1 MKNLSFIPNTFI
13 FGTQDIFDEIQELS
27 DPDSSGVVVPGE
39 VGILLIHT
47 PNFFCTARE
56 RMNDLYHKE

>member
-27 DPDSSGVVVPGE
+27 DPDSNANEMFKAQKCSKDMVKIVHVTLAVQP
-39 VGILLIHT
+39 
-47 PNFFCTARE
+47 
-56 RMNDLYHKE
+56 